1 MYYEFYQKRWSSKR
15 LLGERLLL
23 RVLPTRGGAQRGC
36 LERDCYYEFYQEEV
50 ELEDCLEKQ
59 EDVIFEAIEMKK
71 LQEVTK
77 SDLCF
82 RVGK

>member
-1 MYYEFYQKRWSSKR
+1 M
-15 LLGERLLL
+15 
-23 RVLPTRGGAQRGC
+23 
-36 LERDCYYEFYQEEV
+36 